1 MGDKKGKLTTVS
13 CVTIMMGAM
22 IGSAIFSLSGVTYAM
37 AGPAH
42 ILTWIAAAV
51 ILLIYGLI
59 AAELACMYPVSGG
72 LYVYPR
78 EILGKTRAAKE
89 FWGWTSAWAFLNTGI
104 FGAAFS
110 AIYVSTYL
118 GRILPKVNEHMVLAA
133 VIACAACGLLNIFN
147 ISFVGK
153 VNLILVVS
161 ISVILLIYSGFGFT
175 AIDSAN
181 FAPFF
186 TQGYA
191 GGAGFVSAIPNAML
205 AYGGIVTLVSVSGD
219 IHEPK
224 KTIPKAMILSIALT
238 TVLYLLV
245 IGATVGMIGTE
256 EFTANP
262 SLQYYPLYAAIDKA
276 FPDVGWLGVLIS
288 LSALLALLTTLL
300 VLIMSVANTIA
311 AAAQTGFLPAF
322 LGKYNA
328 KTKTPVA
335 SIILSTGLVTA
346 IACFPQ
352 FVTEITS
359 TGAVAMV
366 VTVAL
371 LSYTLLAA
379 RKQMKSSREDFHLPG
394 GRMLPV
400 TVVVVLL
407 LFLLLQP
414 LKAIILC
421 AGWFLVGYVIYG
433 IAIWKGS
440 AAE

>member
-118 GRILPKVNEHMVLAA
+118 GRILPNVNDHMVLAA
-133 VIACAACGLLNIFN
+133 VIACVVCGLLNIFN

-175 AIDSAN
+175 VIDSAN

-191 GGAGFVSAIPNAML
+191 GGSGFVSAIPNAML

-224 KTIPKAMILSIALT
+224 KTIPKAMILSIVLT
-238 TVLYLLV
+238 TALYLLV

-262 SLQYYPLYAAIDKA
+262 AFQYYPLYAAIDKA
-276 FPDVGWLGVLIS
+276 FPGVGWLGVLIS

-311 AAAQTGFLPAF
+311 AAAQTGFLPAC

-328 KTKTPVA
+328 RTKTPVA
-335 SIILSTGLVTA
+335 SIILSTGLVTV

-371 LSYTLLAA
+371 LSYTLLVA
-379 RKQMKSSREDFHLPG
+379 RKQMKSSKEDFHLPG

-414 LKAIILC
+414 IKAIILC
-421 AGWFLVGYVIYG
+421 GGWFLIGYVIYG

-440 AAE
+440 NAE

>member
-42 ILTWIAAAV
+42 ILTWIAAAA
-51 ILLIYGLI
+51 ILLVYGLI

-110 AIYVSTYL
+110 AIYVSTYM
-118 GRILPKVNEHMVLAA
+118 GRIIPGVDDHMILAA
-133 VIACAACGLLNIFN
+133 VAACVLCGILNIFN

-153 VNLILVVS
+153 VNLILVIF

-175 AIDSAN
+175 AVEPAN
-181 FAPFF
+181 FVPFF
-186 TQGYA
+186 TKGYA
-191 GGAGFVSAIPNAML
+191 GGAGFISAIPNAML

-224 KTIPKAMILSIALT
+224 KTIPKAMILSIVLT
-238 TVLYLLV
+238 TALYLLV
-245 IGATVGMIGTE
+245 IVATVGMIGTE

-262 SLQYYPLYAAIDKA
+262 GLQYYPLYAAIDKA
-276 FPDVGWLGVLIS
+276 FPGAAWLGMLIS
-288 LSALLALLTTLL
+288 VAALLALLTTLL

-328 KTKTPVA
+328 KTKTPA
-335 SIILSTGLVTA
+335 AAIILSTAVVTG

-352 FVTEITS
+352 FVTEITA

-379 RKQMKSSREDFHLPG
+379 RKKIKSERDDFHLPG
-394 GRMLPV
+394 GRILPLI
-400 TVVVVLL
+400 VVAVLL

-414 LKAIILC
+414 IKAIALC
-421 AGWFLVGYVIYG
+421 GIWFFIGYVIYG
-433 IAIWKGS
+433 IVIFKSS
-440 AAE
+440 AVK

>member
-1 MGDKKGKLTTVS
+1 MGEKKGKLTTVS

-42 ILTWIAAAV
+42 MITWVLAAL

-89 FWGWTSAWAFLNTGI
+89 FWGWTSAWAFMNTGI

-118 GRILPKVNEHMVLAA
+118 GRILPGVDKHMILAA
-133 VIACAACGLLNIFN
+133 VAACVLCGVLNIFN

-153 VNLILVVS
+153 VNLILVVF
-161 ISVILLIYSGFGFT
+161 ISAVLVVYSVFGFT
-175 AIDSAN
+175 SLAPSN
-181 FAPFF
+181 FVPFF
-186 TQGYA
+186 TKGHAGA
-191 GGAGFVSAIPNAML
+191 GGFITAIPNAML

-224 KTIPKAMILSIALT
+224 RTIPKAMVLSIVLT
-238 TVLYLLV
+238 TVLYLMV
-245 IGATVGMIGTE
+245 IGATIGMIGTE
-256 EFTANP
+256 EFIENP
-262 SLQYYPLYAAIDKA
+262 VLQYYPLYAAIDKA
-276 FPDVGWLGVLIS
+276 FPGAQWLGVLIS
-288 LSALLALLTTLL
+288 LSALLALLTTVL

-311 AAAQTGFLPAF
+311 AAAKTGFLPAF
-322 LGKYNA
+322 LGKYNE
-328 KTKTPVA
+328 KTKTPIA
-335 SIILSTGLVTA
+335 SIILSTAVVAL

-371 LSYTLLAA
+371 LSWTLIAA
-379 RKQMKSSREDFHLPG
+379 RKKMKGSESGFRLPG
-394 GRMLPV
+394 GKILPLA
-400 TVVVVLL
+400 VVIILV
-407 LFLLLQP
+407 LFLVLQES
-414 LKAIILC
+414 KAIILC
-421 AGWFLVGYVIYG
+421 GIWFALGYVIYG
-433 IAIWKGS
+433 IVMLKKK
-440 AAE
+440 